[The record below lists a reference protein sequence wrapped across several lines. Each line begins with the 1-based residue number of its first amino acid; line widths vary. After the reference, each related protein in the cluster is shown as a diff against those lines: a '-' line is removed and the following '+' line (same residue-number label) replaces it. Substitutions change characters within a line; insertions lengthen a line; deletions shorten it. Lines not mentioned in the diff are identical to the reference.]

1 MMNNNVKW
9 QTTFLVALRFLIGWH
24 FLYEG
29 IHKLLHP
36 QWSSLGYLGEAQGIL
51 SGLAQWIISNGNV
64 LNTVDFLNTW
74 GLTAIGLGLILG
86 LFTRIASF
94 AGAALLMLYYLM
106 NPPFIGLDP
115 SGPMEGNY
123 LLVNKT
129 LIEAVTLLLLTVFP
143 AVQSYGLDSL
153 MKKNKSKS

>member
-1 MMNNNVKW
+1 MNNYSKW
-9 QTTFLVALRFLIGWH
+9 QTTLLVALRMLIGWH

-36 QWSSLGYLGEAQGIL
+36 EWSSLGYLAEAQGIL
-51 SGLAQWIISNGNV
+51 SGFAHWIISNDGV

-86 LFTRIASF
+86 LFTKIASF
-94 AGAALLMLYYLM
+94 AGAALLILYYLM
-106 NPPFIGLDP
+106 NPPFIGMAP

-123 LLVNKT
+123 LLVNKN

-143 AVQSYGLDSL
+143 AVQRYGLDSL
-153 MKKNKSKS
+153 RKKYKTKS

>member
-1 MMNNNVKW
+1 MNNNSKW
-9 QTTFLVALRFLIGWH
+9 QITFLVALRMLIGWH

-36 QWSSLGYLGEAQGIL
+36 QWSSLGYLEEAQGIL
-51 SGLAQWIISNGNV
+51 SGLAHWIISNANV

-94 AGAALLMLYYLM
+94 AGATLLMLYYLM
-106 NPPFIGLDP
+106 NPPFIGMDL

-123 LLVNKT
+123 LLINKT
-129 LIEAVTLLLLTVFP
+129 LIEAITLLLLAVFP
-143 AVQSYGLDSL
+143 AVQRFGLDSL
-153 MKKNKSKS
+153 RKNQKLK